1 MTSTRGPFGP
11 FDHISNNTHP
21 IRGVVGHGGDATC
34 LRATVR
40 VPTLCED
47 ELVRREIKYVELKS
61 GFNDDGPA
69 SISWVTFSK
78 TGRTVHYRGRSL
90 QRIIR
95 GGVNSNHY
103 DVETGEEYWI
113 SGVKRNGEDRH
124 WAGKGTVEIDD
135 DAREEYERIIGHGA
149 KSP

>member
-1 MTSTRGPFGP
+1 M
-11 FDHISNNTHP
+11 
-21 IRGVVGHGGDATC
+21 
-34 LRATVR
+34 R

-135 DAREEYERIIGHGA
+135 DAREEYERIIGRGA